1 MKRRVVT
8 VVGSA
13 VAVSLLPLLPSPP
26 ARAQTAS
33 VSIVNFSYDPN
44 PITIPVG
51 GTVTWVNQDTAPH
64 TATEDHNAW
73 TSPVLNTGD
82 SYSHTFTQP
91 GTYTY
96 YCVIHP
102 GTMHGSIVVGGAVT
116 ATPQPT
122 ATAQSTVIPGTPIVG
137 TATPSPTN
145 LPAPTATATSIPYP
159 DASRLYQGSLQAL
172 SSTSGYRISETAT
185 ETGGT
190 KRTFRLKGNV
200 SSRSKA
206 ERLTLNVTGR
216 AKQRTELLQIRT
228 HAWIRRASVDRGWKR
243 VVSSRVNKTLS
254 PLRNPLTGQSGVRV
268 ANMTTVG
275 PDSFAGAPVW
285 HIRWTETSGPLSGTV
300 DAMVGQKDSLPYLT
314 IRSLKNSSTGTR
326 LEDRITRSRFGE
338 KLTIKEPKG

>member
-1 MKRRVVT
+1 MKRRIVT

-13 VAVSLLPLLPSPP
+13 VAISLLPLLSSPS

-33 VSIVNFSYDPN
+33 VSIVNFSYDPS

-102 GTMHGSIVVGGAVT
+102 GRMHGSIVVGGSVT
-116 ATPQPT
+116 ATPQSTPT
-122 ATAQSTVIPGTPIVG
+122 PQPTTVPGTAIVG
-137 TATPSPTN
+137 TAAPAPTS

-159 DASRLYQGSLQAL
+159 DASRLYAGTVQAL
-172 SSTSGYRISETAT
+172 ASTSGYRISETAT

-190 KRTFRLKGNV
+190 KRTFRLKGDV

-216 AKQRTELLQIRT
+216 KKQRTEILQIRT
-228 HAWIRRASVDRGWKR
+228 RAWIRRASIDRGWKR
-243 VVSSRVNKTLS
+243 VTSSRVDKTLS
-254 PLRNPLTGQSGVRV
+254 PIRNPLTGQSGVSV

-314 IRSLKNSSTGTR
+314 VRSLENRSTGTH

-338 KLTIKEPKG
+338 KLTIKGPKG